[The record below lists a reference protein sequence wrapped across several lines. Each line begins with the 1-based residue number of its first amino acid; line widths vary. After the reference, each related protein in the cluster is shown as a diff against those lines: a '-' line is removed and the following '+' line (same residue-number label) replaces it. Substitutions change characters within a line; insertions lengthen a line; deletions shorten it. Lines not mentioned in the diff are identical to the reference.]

1 MVMRCHGFPAITVL
15 LGAIGLVLGAAAS
28 EVEPPPQPAQIPFQ
42 QYRQLPPHSS
52 RYKAFAVEP
61 ESGEWGQSQGLSSP
75 GQAVE
80 QAVKACRRRGA
91 VGCRAYAV
99 GDIAVLGLADGQT
112 GVALILYQVQPD
124 ATNGDLANLTSPD
137 GGAAAATLRRRVL
150 HTAAEMNETGALAA
164 MLDLGVAVDAASD
177 VGATALSY
185 AASRGHRAAVALLL
199 ARRADVNARNNIGKT
214 ALGIAILGYKFA
226 RQRNSLAADHEG
238 VIRMLR
244 AAGGIE

>member
-1 MVMRCHGFPAITVL
+1 MRRRSFPAITVL

-52 RYKAFAVEP
+52 RYKAFAVDP
-61 ESGEWGQSQGLSSP
+61 EWGEWGQSQGRSWP

-80 QAVKACRRRGA
+80 QALKDCRRRGA
-91 VGCRAYAV
+91 GGCRVYAV
-99 GDIAVLGLADGQT
+99 GDIAVLGLADGQAE
-112 GVALILYQVQPD
+112 VALILYQVKPD
-124 ATNGDLANLTSPD
+124 ASNGDLANLTARD
-137 GGAAAATLRRRVL
+137 GGAGAAALRRRVL
-150 HTAAEMNETGALAA
+150 HTAAEMNETAAITA
-164 MLDLGVAVDAASD
+164 MLDLGVPIDAGSD

-185 AASRGHRAAVALLL
+185 AASRGHRAAVGLLL
-199 ARRADVNARNNIGKT
+199 ARGAAVNARNDVGKS

-244 AAGGIE
+244 TAGGIE